1 MTVPQASP
9 DAPLVLPALAFRPLR
24 LAVLCGVLGAL
35 ALLAS
40 ALLGNW
46 EFGVFFVTGLGLGL
60 VNALL
65 VRQSAEV
72 ITAQDN
78 PSKQKMAINSAAR
91 LMIIT
96 VLALVIAFVFRPAGL
111 GVFFGVALFQVL
123 LVLTTAVPVWKGI
136 RSVSSEQGAA

>member
-1 MTVPQASP
+1 MTAPQASP

-24 LAVLCGVLGAL
+24 LTVLCGVLGAL

-46 EFGVFFVTGLGLGL
+46 QLGAFFVTGLGLGL

-96 VLALVIAFVFRPAGL
+96 VLALVIAYLFRPAGL
-111 GVFFGVALFQVL
+111 GVLFGVALFQVL

-136 RSVSSEQGAA
+136 RSVSNEQGAA

>member
-1 MTVPQASP
+1 MTAPQANP
-9 DAPLVLPALAFRPLR
+9 NAPFVLPALAFRPLR
-24 LAVLCGVLGAL
+24 LTVLCGVLGAL

-40 ALLGNW
+40 ALLGHW
-46 EFGVFFVTGLGLGL
+46 AIGVFFVTGLGLGL

-91 LMIIT
+91 LMVIT
-96 VLALVIAFVFRPAGL
+96 VLALVIAFVFRPDGL

-136 RSVSSEQGAA
+136 RSVNQAEV

>member
-1 MTVPQASP
+1 MTTPAH
-9 DAPLVLPALAFRPLR
+9 DAPLVLPAMSFRPLR
-24 LAVLCGVLGAL
+24 LSVLCGVLGAL

-40 ALLGNW
+40 ALLGHW
-46 EFGVFFVTGLGLGL
+46 QFGAFFLAGLGLGL

-65 VRQSAEV
+65 VRRSAEV
-72 ITAQDN
+72 ITAEDN

-91 LMIIT
+91 LMGIT
-96 VLALVIAFVFRPAGL
+96 VIALAVAIIFKPNGF

-136 RSVSSEQGAA
+136 RSVSSEQAA